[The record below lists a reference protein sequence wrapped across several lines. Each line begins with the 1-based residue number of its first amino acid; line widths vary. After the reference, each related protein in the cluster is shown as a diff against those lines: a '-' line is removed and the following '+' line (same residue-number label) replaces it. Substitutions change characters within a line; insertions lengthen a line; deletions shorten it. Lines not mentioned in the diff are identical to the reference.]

1 MKGSFFQRH
10 LVHDAWASEK
20 SWEEQVA
27 LEAKSTPENAEF
39 EPWVQDLSPKP
50 LELVEPRYKGGV
62 WVEDGYDANGYAS
75 GLNGHANS
83 VNGHASGV
91 NGHANGLNGHTTDA
105 DLENETLPKK
115 RMANAIH

>member
-39 EPWVQDLSPKP
+39 EPWVQDLSPEP
-50 LELVEPRYKGGV
+50 LGLAAPRYKGGV
-62 WVEDGYDANGYAS
+62 WVEDGYIANGPAN
-75 GLNGHANS
+75 GLKDHANS
-83 VNGHASGV
+83 VNGHTNGISGHI
-91 NGHANGLNGHTTDA
+91 NGKNGQTTGA
-105 DLENETLPKK
+105 DLENGMLPKK
-115 RMANAIH
+115 RVANGFH